1 MKKKIVRFKGKRHNL
16 YFNDEGPQHLIP
28 LDKDGKEVPNVKIEE
43 FEESDIEELK
53 MFDEEYVGQ
62 LRDENKKTREALE
75 SLQKQFEGLDPE
87 QLQEMAKK
95 LKDAEDAK
103 EKERQEALKK
113 EGKWQELM
121 DQQKADFEKQLDAE
135 KTRADTA
142 VRDLESYRVSTVLRD
157 HVSVVE
163 NIVPGAVSQVVD
175 LLKRFVVVQKE
186 GTFKILDDDMTSTRL
201 KPDSADPATITDLV
215 SVFMEKNPWFIK
227 GSGAGAGSGGDGG
240 AGEGEVNPWKK
251 DTWNLTQ
258 QGQITKNDPNKAK
271 RMKVAA
277 GMRDAA

>member
-142 VRDLESYRVSTVLRD
+142 VRDLESYRVSTVLETMYLWWRTSFPVLSLRSLTFSS
-157 HVSVVE
+157 VS
-163 NIVPGAVSQVVD
+163 SSSR
-175 LLKRFVVVQKE
+175 KRVRSRFW
-186 GTFKILDDDMTSTRL
+186 TTT
-201 KPDSADPATITDLV
+201 
-215 SVFMEKNPWFIK
+215 
-227 GSGAGAGSGGDGG
+227 
-240 AGEGEVNPWKK
+240 
-251 DTWNLTQ
+251 
-258 QGQITKNDPNKAK
+258 
-271 RMKVAA
+271 
-277 GMRDAA
+277 